1 MSDVIVIT
9 ASGKVRGIKVQ
20 DVIVFKG
27 IPYGVSTGGRRRF
40 LPPLPVKPWTGV
52 FDATEYGPIC
62 PQIVEQPTPDT
73 DINANCFDSI
83 DTMPQSEDCLVLNI
97 WTHGIRDGGKRP
109 VMVWI
114 HGGGFVNGSAVGR
127 MFDGTALARR
137 DNVLVSLN
145 HRLNV
150 FGYLHLAD
158 IAGEEY
164 TGSGLAGMLD
174 IIMALKWVQENIEA
188 FGGDPNNVTIFG
200 ESGGSRKVSILM
212 AMPLAKGLFHR
223 AIIESSPGMLGKEAK
238 EASEFAER
246 LLARLGIKPKQIKKL
261 QELPPKQLLGAFE
274 VPRPPVGIIGA
285 GKFVAFNPVV
295 DGHFLPAHPFYPV
308 AAPTASEIPL
318 IIGTNRD
325 EAALFMANDPQ
336 CCKLTES
343 ELRQRLAPMLGDR
356 LERILGAYKQNRP
369 GATPWDLLI
378 GIMSEDRR
386 LGCISTAERKI
397 AGGTA
402 PVYMYLFSWQSD
414 YRNYLYKACHTIE
427 IPFVFDTVGD
437 VPLTGSRP
445 NKYNLAKA
453 MSDAWSA
460 FARRGDPNHQEIP
473 IWEPYDLDKRA
484 TMILDVPCRVENDP
498 YRGELD
504 AWQGMEVIP

>member
-1 MSDVIVIT
+1 MSEVIIET
-9 ASGKVRGIKVQ
+9 NAGKIRGIKIH

-27 IPYGVSTGGRRRF
+27 IPYGAPTGNRRRF
-40 LPPLPVKPWTGV
+40 LPPLPVKPWAGV
-52 FDATEYGPIC
+52 FNATEYGPIC
-62 PQIVEQPTPDT
+62 PQIVERTTPDT
-73 DINANCFDSI
+73 DVNANSFDFL

-97 WTHGIRDGGKRP
+97 WTHAIRDGAKRP

-114 HGGGFVNGSAVGR
+114 HGGGFVYGSAVGR
-127 MFDGTALARR
+127 MFDGTALAKR

-164 TGSGLAGMLD
+164 AGSGLAGMLD
-174 IIMALKWVQENIEA
+174 LILALKWVRDNIES

-212 AMPLAKGLFHR
+212 AMPAAKGLFHR
-223 AIIESSPGMLGKEAK
+223 AIIESSPGMVGQEPKDAT
-238 EASEFAER
+238 EFAER
-246 LLARLGIKPKQIKKL
+246 LLVKLGIIPKQINKL
-261 QELPPKQLLGAFE
+261 QDLPANQLLEALE

-295 DGHFLPAHPFYPV
+295 DGDYLPNHPFYPV

-325 EAALFMANDPQ
+325 EAALFMACDPRSRV
-336 CCKLTES
+336 LTES

-356 LERILGAYKQNRP
+356 LERILGAYKKNRP
-369 GATPWDLLI
+369 GASPWDLLI

-402 PVYMYLFSWQSD
+402 PVYMYLFGWQSD
-414 YRNYLYKACHTIE
+414 YREYLYKACHTME
-427 IPFVFDTVGD
+427 IPFVFDTVGN

-445 NKYNLAKA
+445 DKFELAKA
-453 MSDAWSA
+453 MSDAWAA
-460 FARRGDPNHQEIP
+460 FARRGDPNHQGIP
-473 IWEPYDLDKRA
+473 KWEPYDLKKRS
-484 TMILDVPCRVENDP
+484 TMILDIPCRAENDP
-498 YRGELD
+498 YREELD
-504 AWQGMEVIP
+504 AWHGMEVIP